1 MIEKQHYGQILIVDD
16 RDVNRDILSTMLQAS
31 GLSTVTANS
40 GEQALQIIAQQEPDV
55 VLLDVMMEGMDGIEV
70 LEIIRKNP
78 AYQDIPVIMLTGVDD
93 PDLVLHCIRIGAEDY
108 VLKPFR
114 REILMARIQAGLDKR
129 QVSKTRQLL
138 LKDEISKNERLTYDI
153 AEAVFRSVQ
162 AQESVIFALASL
174 AEQRDPETGQHLMRI
189 HKYCEL
195 ICQEMK
201 SSAKYA
207 GVITGRMAYD
217 IPSASTLHDI
227 GKVGVPDAVLLK
239 NGKLEPDEFAI
250 MKTHAALGAETL
262 RRVSEKFPDNQYL
275 RLGCEIAHYH
285 HERWDG
291 NGYPVGL
298 SGEDIPISARIVTLA
313 DVYDALRSKRCY
325 KEGFSHE
332 KSLAIMESEAGKA
345 FDPELFEIFKACAD
359 RANDAFEHYL
369 EEEQQQ

>member
-1 MIEKQHYGQILIVDD
+1 MTEKQQYGHILIVDD
-16 RDVNRDILSTMLQAS
+16 REDNREILSTMLQAS
-31 GLSTVTANS
+31 GLSTITAAS
-40 GEQALQIIAQQEPDV
+40 GEEALEIVTHKEPDV
-55 VLLDVMMEGMDGIEV
+55 ILLDVMMEGMDGVEV
-70 LEIIRKNP
+70 LEKIRKNP
-78 AYQDIPVIMLTGVDD
+78 TYQDIPVIMLTGVDD
-93 PDLVLHCIRIGAEDY
+93 PDLVLHCIRLGAEDY

-138 LKDEISKNERLTYDI
+138 LKDEVSKNERLTYDI

-174 AEQRDPETGQHLMRI
+174 AEQRDPETGHHLMRI
-189 HKYCEL
+189 HMYCEL
-195 ICQEMK
+195 ICKEMK
-201 SSAKYA
+201 SSPKYA
-207 GVITGRMAYD
+207 ASITGRAGYD

-227 GKVGVPDAVLLK
+227 GKVGIPDAVLLK
-239 NGKLEPDEFAI
+239 NGKLDPDEFAI
-250 MKTHAALGAETL
+250 MKTHTVLGAETL
-262 RRVSEKFPDNQYL
+262 RRVSEKFPDNQYI

-291 NGYPVGL
+291 NGYPMGL

-359 RANDAFEHYL
+359 RANEAFEHYS
-369 EEEQQQ
+369 EEQE

>member
-1 MIEKQHYGQILIVDD
+1 MIEKQPYGQILIVDD
-16 RDVNRDILSTMLQAS
+16 RDDNRDILSTMLQAS

-40 GEQALQIIAQQEPDV
+40 GEQALEIISHQEPDV
-55 VLLDVMMEGMDGIEV
+55 VLLDVMMEGIDGVEV
-70 LEIIRKNP
+70 LETIRKNS

-93 PDLVLHCIRIGAEDY
+93 PDLVLHCIRLGAEDY

-174 AEQRDPETGQHLMRI
+174 AEQRDPETGHHLMRI

-195 ICQEMK
+195 ICREMRF
-201 SSAKYA
+201 STKYA
-207 GVITGRMAYD
+207 GSINGRAAYD

-239 NGKLEPDEFAI
+239 NGKLDPDEFAI
-250 MKTHAALGAETL
+250 MKTHTVLGAETL
-262 RRVSEKFPDNQYL
+262 RRVSEKFPDNQYI

-332 KSLAIMESEAGKA
+332 KSLDIMESEAGKA
-345 FDPELFEIFKACAD
+345 FDPDLFEIFKACAE
-359 RANDAFEHYL
+359 RANDAFEHYS

>member
-1 MIEKQHYGQILIVDD
+1 MIEKQPYGQILIVDD
-16 RDVNRDILSTMLQAS
+16 RDDNRDILSTMLQAS

-40 GEQALQIIAQQEPDV
+40 GEQALEIISHQEPDV
-55 VLLDVMMEGMDGIEV
+55 VLLDVMMEGIDGVEV
-70 LEIIRKNP
+70 LETIRKNS

-93 PDLVLHCIRIGAEDY
+93 PDLVLHCIRLGAEDY

-174 AEQRDPETGQHLMRI
+174 AEQRDPETGHHLMRI

-195 ICQEMK
+195 ICREMRF
-201 SSAKYA
+201 STKYA
-207 GVITGRMAYD
+207 GSINGRAAYD

-239 NGKLEPDEFAI
+239 NGKLDPDEFAI
-250 MKTHAALGAETL
+250 MKTHTVLGAETL
-262 RRVSEKFPDNQYL
+262 RRVSEKFPDNQYI
-275 RLGCEIAHYH
+275 RLGCEIAHFH

-332 KSLAIMESEAGKA
+332 KSLDIMESEAGKA
-345 FDPELFEIFKACAD
+345 FDPDLFEIFKACAE
-359 RANDAFEHYL
+359 RANDAFEHYS

>member
-1 MIEKQHYGQILIVDD
+1 MIEKQPYGQILIVDD
-16 RDVNRDILSTMLQAS
+16 RDDNRDILSTMLQAS

-40 GEQALQIIAQQEPDV
+40 GEQALEIISHQEPDV
-55 VLLDVMMEGMDGIEV
+55 VLLDVMMEGMDGVEV
-70 LEIIRKNP
+70 LETIRKNS

-93 PDLVLHCIRIGAEDY
+93 PDLVLHCIRLGAEDY

-174 AEQRDPETGQHLMRI
+174 AEQRDPETGHHLMRI

-195 ICQEMK
+195 ICREMRF
-201 SSAKYA
+201 STKYA
-207 GVITGRMAYD
+207 GSINGRAAYD

-239 NGKLEPDEFAI
+239 NGKLDPDEFAI
-250 MKTHAALGAETL
+250 MKTHTVLGAETL
-262 RRVSEKFPDNQYL
+262 RRVSEKFPDNEYI
-275 RLGCEIAHYH
+275 RLGCEIAHFH

-298 SGEDIPISARIVTLA
+298 SGEDIPLSARIVTLA

-345 FDPELFEIFKACAD
+345 FDPDLFEIFKACAD
-359 RANDAFEHYL
+359 RANDAFEHYS
-369 EEEQQQ
+369 EEEKQQ

>member
-1 MIEKQHYGQILIVDD
+1 MTEKQQYGHILIVDD
-16 RDVNRDILSTMLQAS
+16 REDNREILSTMLQAS
-31 GLSTVTANS
+31 GLSTITAAS
-40 GEQALQIIAQQEPDV
+40 GEEALEIVTNKEPDV
-55 VLLDVMMEGMDGIEV
+55 ILLDVMMEGMDGVEV
-70 LEIIRKNP
+70 LEKIRKNP
-78 AYQDIPVIMLTGVDD
+78 TYQDIPVIMLTGVDD
-93 PDLVLHCIRIGAEDY
+93 PDLVLHCIRLGAEDY

-174 AEQRDPETGQHLMRI
+174 AEQRDPETGHHLMRI
-189 HKYCEL
+189 HKYCEI
-195 ICQEMK
+195 ICKEMN
-201 SSAKYA
+201 SSPKYA
-207 GVITGRMAYD
+207 ASITGRAAYD

-239 NGKLEPDEFAI
+239 NGKLDPDEFAI
-250 MKTHAALGAETL
+250 MKTHTVLGAETL
-262 RRVSEKFPDNQYL
+262 RRVSEKFPDNQYI

-359 RANDAFEHYL
+359 RANEAFEHYSE
-369 EEEQQQ
+369 EEEQQ